1 MQEEIFPFMP
11 PRLKQC
17 LLPVWTAVAAELEE
31 IRVREN
37 RPLELRLSGGSRFVA
52 SGGALVDRPEEA
64 YRPTREDCT
73 AILELLTNRSA
84 YSYEEELRLGY
95 ITIPGGHRVGLAGRA
110 VLEAGRIRLLR
121 DVSSFNFRI
130 ARQIVGAAKPYLP
143 SLLDGAEGTVHHTLI
158 VSPPQHGKTTFV
170 RDLARLLSAGE
181 WPPGAWRD
189 LPRTGR
195 PGLKV
200 GIVDERSEL
209 AACVQG
215 VPRFDLGPRTDVL
228 DSCPKAEGMMML
240 IRSMS
245 PHVLV
250 ADELGRPEDAAAVRE
265 AIHAGIRVVATAHG
279 ADLGDVLRRPALG
292 ELFAESAFRRIVTL
306 RRRAGQP
313 LQGAVW
319 DEQGRL
325 LFATASWPQ
334 AAVAGA
340 GAGQTAPMPAGAWR
354 QRGEADAR

>member
-1 MQEEIFPFMP
+1 MPEEILTYMP
-11 PRLKQC
+11 YSLQLC
-17 LLPVWTAVAAELEE
+17 LRPVWPDVAKELEE
-31 IRVREN
+31 IRVRES

-52 SGGALVDRPEEA
+52 PGGGLTDSANEA
-64 YRPTREDCT
+64 YKPTRADC
-73 AILELLTNRSA
+73 AAVLELLTNHSA

-95 ITIPGGHRVGLAGRA
+95 ITIPGGHRIGLAGRA

-130 ARQIVGAAKPYLP
+130 ARQIVGAAKLYVP
-143 SLLDGAEGTVHHTLI
+143 SLLDAGAATVHHTLI
-158 VSPPQHGKTTFV
+158 VSPPQHGKTTFA
-170 RDLARLLSAGE
+170 RDLARLLSAGD
-181 WPPGAWRD
+181 WPPGAWGSS
-189 LPRTGR
+189 LQTGR
-195 PGLKV
+195 SGLKV

-228 DSCPKAEGMMML
+228 DGCPKAEGMMML

-279 ADLGDVLRRPALG
+279 ADLEDVRRRPALRELLG
-292 ELFAESAFRRIVTL
+292 EGAFRRIVTL
-306 RRRAGQP
+306 RRERGQS

-319 DEQGRL
+319 DEQGRR
-325 LFATASWPQ
+325 LFATSGWPPASN
-334 AAVAGA
+334 AAAGHAVPESAAA
-340 GAGQTAPMPAGAWR
+340 GGQRRGASSR
-354 QRGEADAR
+354 